1 MELGKEIG
9 VLTFL
14 ARDLFLVGVDDAGK
28 PLNLGIQGVLL
39 YLKGVTGSNLR
50 FLPNYFNLILEILF
64 LLLPGQFGVSV
75 LLSFRLLHILDSEIE
90 FLEVTLVLGL
100 HLGDKNSVAVLD
112 VLNLDAVGRLRH
124 LKLFDPD
131 GHLLELFKSRSKD
144 FFCPFKIFLT
154 SEQLHLKFFTRISYL
169 FDDL

>member
-64 LLLPGQFGVSV
+64 LLLPG
-75 LLSFRLLHILDSEIE
+75 
-90 FLEVTLVLGL
+90 
-100 HLGDKNSVAVLD
+100 
-112 VLNLDAVGRLRH
+112 
-124 LKLFDPD
+124 
-131 GHLLELFKSRSKD
+131 
-144 FFCPFKIFLT
+144 
-154 SEQLHLKFFTRISYL
+154 
-169 FDDL
+169 